1 MLGRNRTRLGA
12 ILALLAA
19 WPAAAGA
26 AGGTLEI
33 FPDHRVL
40 ILVVLFA
47 LLIVPTQRVLF
58 APVMRALEERRSRI
72 EGGRERAGALSA
84 KAEDMLRRYE
94 EAVRDAR
101 NGAEQERRG
110 SVDEARREQGR
121 TVAEA
126 RQAAEKKG
134 TSARGEIASALAGA
148 RAQLRREA
156 ELLAR
161 EAASRVL
168 GRNLS

>member
-12 ILALLAA
+12 ILALLA

-47 LLIVPTQRVLF
+47 LLVIPTQRVLF

-72 EGGRERAGALSA
+72 EGARERAGALSA
-84 KAEDMLRRYE
+84 KAEEMLRRYDQ
-94 EAVRDAR
+94 AVREARDA
-101 NGAEQERRG
+101 AEQERRG
-110 SVDEARREQGR
+110 TVDEARREQGR

-134 TSARGEIASALAGA
+134 ASARTEISAALESA
-148 RAQLRREA
+148 REQLRRET

-168 GRNLS
+168 GRSLS